1 MRETVEEAA
10 PTADRSTDARWWVA
24 VDLAVVIGLAVIGY
38 LVRRDGLPVDGL
50 FFDDAWVVAGAVHGR
65 VGDLFMVGSAHPG
78 FTLLLKAW
86 GQIGGG
92 GLRTFAYPALI
103 VGTAGAPLLY
113 LGLRRLRFARAICF
127 LMAAV
132 LVVSDV
138 HIIYSGRVKS
148 YTLDTALVIV
158 ILAALPALARA
169 TWRWPLAVG
178 WVVAAVAAGTFSGY
192 LLLATAVAMF
202 VLVLHASSDR
212 AVRVGA
218 LAVQGILQLGL
229 YLAERRTT
237 DLDEIERSMEDL
249 YDGHLSLD
257 RNPGSSVR
265 EIFKHLDR
273 IADVYPGGS
282 GRWLSVV
289 AVVAIGGLVAGA
301 LSRRRRD
308 EALVA
313 RYCLLLIVIAFVGGV
328 LHRFPFG
335 PATRNSPLLAGS
347 TGGRHVLWMLPC
359 IALGLA
365 LVLRRVRDALGSDLR
380 RLFDGLFVV
389 VALVVVVQQFDPAP
403 SYLQP
408 GSASATAYIDSHVR
422 PDDAVIVLD
431 ERVYLFAVS
440 TDEPLRLRPTPEHMI
455 GFTPSFEGRTVGLG
469 RWSERPASPEE
480 IRRHVDDVER
490 VLVYGALLGPASV
503 EQVAPAL
510 VAEGFVE
517 RDKVVH
523 GNEVIAI
530 WTRRR

>member
-1 MRETVEEAA
+1 MRSRDW
-10 PTADRSTDARWWVA
+10 DRSTDARWWVA
-24 VDLAVVIGLAVIGY
+24 VDLAVVIGLVVIGY

-65 VGDLFMVGSAHPG
+65 VGELFMVGSAHPG

-92 GLRTFAYPALI
+92 GLRTFAYPALF
-103 VGTAGAPLLY
+103 VGIAGAPLLY
-113 LGLRRLRFARAICF
+113 LGLRRLRFARSICL

-138 HIIYSGRVKS
+138 HILYSGRVKS
-148 YTLDTALVIV
+148 YTFDTALVIV
-158 ILAALPALARA
+158 IIAALPALARA

-178 WVVAAVAAGTFSGY
+178 WVLAAVVAGTFSGY
-192 LLLATAVAMF
+192 LLLATAVAMI
-202 VLVLHASSDR
+202 VLVLHAGSDR

-218 LAVQGILQLGL
+218 LAVQGLLQLGL

-257 RNPGSSVR
+257 RNPGQSVE

-289 AVVAIGGLVAGA
+289 AVVAIGGLVASA

-313 RYCLLLIVIAFVGGV
+313 RYCLLLIVIAFVGGL

-335 PATRNSPLLAGS
+335 PATRNALSLAGS
-347 TGGRHVLWMLPC
+347 TGGRHVLWMVPA
-359 IALGLA
+359 IAVGLA
-365 LVLRRVRDALGSDLR
+365 LVLRRALDALGSDLR
-380 RLFDGLFVV
+380 RLFDGL
-389 VALVVVVQQFDPAP
+389 LVVLALAVVIQQYDPARP
-403 SYLQP
+403 YLQP

-440 TDEPLRLRPTPEHMI
+440 TDAPFRLRPTPEHMI
-455 GFTPSFEGRTVGLG
+455 GFTPSFEGRIVGLG
-469 RWSERPASPEE
+469 PVSYTHLTLPT
-480 IRRHVDDVER
+480 ILR
-490 VLVYGALLGPASV
+490 V
-503 EQVAPAL
+503 
-510 VAEGFVE
+510 
-517 RDKVVH
+517 
-523 GNEVIAI
+523 
-530 WTRRR
+530 